1 VLLDKVADDRE
12 ISVDNQ
18 ELTMLIYRKAQEN
31 GTTPEQELS
40 HMQEHDHM
48 GEWVGEIRRGK
59 ALGLI
64 VAGATI
70 TDADG
75 KAVDL
80 SRLNADGTLNE
91 DEAPT
96 EAPAS
101 EEAAGQ
107 DAQAEA
113 QEGSGADLRRGRR
126 RHQGEAGHVGRRGV
140 NPLSHRSPRTFR

>member
-1 VLLDKVADDRE
+1 
-12 ISVDNQ
+12 
-18 ELTMLIYRKAQEN
+18 
-31 GTTPEQELS
+31 
-40 HMQEHDHM
+40 M

-80 SRLNADGTLNE
+80 SHLNADGTLNE

-101 EEAAGQ
+101 EDAAEETPKPKRKKTPAPTFDEAAAATKAKHTAS
-107 DAQAEA
+107 DDE
-113 QEGSGADLRRGRR
+113 E
-126 RHQGEAGHVGRRGV
+126 
-140 NPLSHRSPRTFR
+140 

>member
-1 VLLDKVADDRE
+1 
-12 ISVDNQ
+12 
-18 ELTMLIYRKAQEN
+18 
-31 GTTPEQELS
+31 
-40 HMQEHDHM
+40 MQEHDHM

-80 SRLNADGTLNE
+80 SRLDADGTLNE
-91 DEAPT
+91 DEAST

-101 EEAAGQ
+101 EEAAEEKPKRKKAPAPTFDEAAAAAKAKRTTSD
-107 DAQAEA
+107 DAE
-113 QEGSGADLRRGRR
+113 
-126 RHQGEAGHVGRRGV
+126 
-140 NPLSHRSPRTFR
+140 

>member
-1 VLLDKVADDRE
+1 
-12 ISVDNQ
+12 
-18 ELTMLIYRKAQEN
+18 
-31 GTTPEQELS
+31 
-40 HMQEHDHM
+40 MQEHDHM

-101 EEAAGQ
+101 EEAGDETPKPKRKKAPAPTF
-107 DAQAEA
+107 DEA
-113 QEGSGADLRRGRR
+113 AAATKAKLAKTDD
-126 RHQGEAGHVGRRGV
+126 EA
-140 NPLSHRSPRTFR
+140 